1 MYLRLNSFTSPGGD
15 LVPGLDFLF
24 KRLNLHGAEVVL
36 RCYDSRL
43 NNCSLLGNYNTAV
56 G

>member
-24 KRLNLHGAEVVL
+24 KRLKLQVAEVVL
-36 RCYDSRL
+36 RCYDNCL
-43 NNCSLLGNYNTAV
+43 NNCSLLGGV
-56 G
+56 QS